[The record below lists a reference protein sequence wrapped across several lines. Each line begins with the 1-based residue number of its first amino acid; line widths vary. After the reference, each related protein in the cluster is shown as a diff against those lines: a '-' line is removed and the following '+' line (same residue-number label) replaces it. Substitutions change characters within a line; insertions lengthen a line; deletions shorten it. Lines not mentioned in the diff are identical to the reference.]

1 VTGLTPAQTAFLVAL
16 GAILVIVALFALLVV
31 ARARR
36 TGGGVVGPVAR
47 LGRPSIARL
56 EVHRWAFYAHRVSG
70 VAIFAF
76 LALHLVDVGLVA
88 ISSALYDE
96 VHALYGTL
104 ALRIFEVGLLAG
116 ILFHAANGL
125 RLLVI
130 DLVDVGARAS
140 ERMLWLAI
148 GLTIVLTIPAGAVI
162 LAPAFA

>member
-16 GAILVIVALFALLVV
+16 ATILVLVTLFAAVV
-31 ARARR
+31 LARARR
-36 TGGGVVGPVAR
+36 SSGALSGPAAR
-47 LGRPSIARL
+47 LARPSIARL

-76 LALHLVDVGLVA
+76 LILHLVDVGLVA
-88 ISSALYDE
+88 ISSELYDE

-104 ALRIFEVGLLAG
+104 ALRVFEVGLLAG

-148 GLTIVLTIPAGAVI
+148 AVTIVLTIPAGAII
-162 LAPAFA
+162 LGPAFA